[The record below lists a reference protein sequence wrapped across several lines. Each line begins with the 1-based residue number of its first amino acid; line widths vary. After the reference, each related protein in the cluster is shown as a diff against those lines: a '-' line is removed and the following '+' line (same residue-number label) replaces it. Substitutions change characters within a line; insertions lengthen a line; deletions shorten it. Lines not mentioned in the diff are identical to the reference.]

1 MTEKRQWLPG
11 VRVGEGCDNKG
22 VVQGVWGDETVLYPD
37 YGVSIQTYT
46 CVTTLRTVYHPQKSI
61 LLYVNVC

>member
-1 MTEKRQWLPG
+1 MSLTEKRQWLPG

-37 YGVSIQTYT
+37 YGGVYT
-46 CVTTLRTVYHPQKSI
+46 N
-61 LLYVNVC
+61 LYMCHHS